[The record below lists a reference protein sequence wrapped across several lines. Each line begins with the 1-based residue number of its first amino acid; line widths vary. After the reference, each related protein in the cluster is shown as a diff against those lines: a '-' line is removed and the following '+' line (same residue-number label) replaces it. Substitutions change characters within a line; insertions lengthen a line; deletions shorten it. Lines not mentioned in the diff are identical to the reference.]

1 MENHDHVALLHQFSI
16 ENKLYNLQRI
26 SQGLIND
33 TFLVIDETGP
43 KYILQQINTD
53 VFPDVDGLMHN
64 IGKAL
69 KFLDDPEYAKISLVS
84 THSGASYFR
93 TPGNDCWRLMTYLN
107 DSTAYNTT
115 THKEIAFE
123 AGRIISKFHQL
134 LQKAPIND
142 FADTIPEFHN
152 LELREKQFKEALDT
166 CPPKLRNMAENAI
179 DFTSATLMKL
189 KAWDLENIPVR
200 LCHNDTKLN
209 NILFDKNSERALC
222 LIDLDTLMKG
232 YFHYDFGDA
241 VRTVVNTAPEDEK
254 EHDKITFDKGLFES
268 FVNGLS
274 TNATFLTEKEIDL
287 LPYGVLVMPFLHG
300 IRALTD
306 YLNGNIYYKIAYEN
320 QNLDRALSLY
330 DFTQKAFDE
339 YPYMEKVVKQKIII

>member
-1 MENHDHVALLHQFSI
+1 MENNDHVALLHKFSV
-16 ENKLYNLQRI
+16 EKEHYTFERI

-43 KYILQQINTD
+43 QYILQQINTA
-53 VFPDVDGLMHN
+53 VFPNVDGLMQN

-69 KFLDDPEYAKISLVS
+69 EYLVS
-84 THSGASYFR
+84 ADYSQINLIKTLSGAWYYR
-93 TPGNDCWRLMTYLN
+93 TPGNDCWRLMTYL
-107 DSTAYNTT
+107 DKSTAYNTT
-115 THKEIAFE
+115 TNKEIAYE
-123 AGRIISKFHQL
+123 AGAIIGKFHQL
-134 LQKAPIND
+134 LQKAPLDD
-142 FADTIPEFHN
+142 FVDPIPNFHS
-152 LELREKQFKEALDT
+152 LELREKQFRDALDN
-166 CPPKLRNMAENAI
+166 CALILKKKAKNAI
-179 DFTSATLMKL
+179 DFTCETLVKL
-189 KAWDLENIPVR
+189 REWDQENMTLR

-209 NILFDKNSERALC
+209 NILFEKDTNKALC

-241 VRTVVNTAPEDEK
+241 VRTVVNTAAEDEQK
-254 EHDKITFDKGLFES
+254 HHKITFDKALFES

-274 TNATFLTEKEIDL
+274 SNAAFLTEKDREL
-287 LPYGVLVMPFLHG
+287 LPFGVVLMPFLHG

-330 DFTQKAFDE
+330 DFAQKAMKE
-339 YPYMEKVVKQKIII
+339 IPYIEKVIKQKIKI